1 MKTILIYTKDVKSNG
16 KTFTIVKGILKGKH
30 YVDVVLWADALENL
44 SRDMKEQKLAYPVEI
59 GLNEDDYYF
68 KKKTTA
74 KDGKTFVNYKIYIKN
89 YHDLKQG
96 SYPHNRTL
104 DDIISD
110 LESDED

>member
-1 MKTILIYTKDVKSNG
+1 MDSFLGSKDD
-16 KTFTIVKGILKGKH
+16 ILKTLN
-30 YVDVVLWADALENL
+30 VDP
-44 SRDMKEQKLAYPVEI
+44 KI
-59 GLNEDDYYF
+59 GLNEEDYYI